1 MAPGSPLNG
10 ICISR
15 VHFSP
20 TFTGC
25 RASIAGIP
33 PNISWRSL
41 VGSLS
46 WTTSIAPSG
55 DTRSQ
60 TCLDWSARRRR
71 SSSEACDDGL
81 ICTESVIVCINVPLD
96 VHCSAMARE
105 KTSIDVVIELVE
117 SRPRSWVMPVISTDC
132 DRCIRS
138 VSPMWGRIC
147 SRTAW
152 E

>member
-1 MAPGSPLNG
+1 MNTGGYNG
-10 ICISR
+10 CTADCK
-15 VHFSP
+15 HGPF
-20 TFTGC
+20 C
-25 RASIAGIP
+25 
-33 PNISWRSL
+33 
-41 VGSLS
+41 
-46 WTTSIAPSG
+46 G
-55 DTRSQ
+55 DKIVQS
-60 TCLDWSARRRR
+60 DH
-71 SSSEACDDGL
+71 EACDDGL